1 MRQHKPLSRERI
13 AGIIIYFC
21 LALMILSIILI
32 KVMDVRVVNVEAVDR
47 GLYTVITQNGPV
59 NVTSDDV
66 LRIERTYTKAAISG
80 STVELD
86 KIYTKKG
93 FIYAAS
99 TDSFY
104 EPTSQLINSVDFLGL
119 ATWERDN
126 VTWQSVQPYGYA
138 IGTPANHI
146 SFLFFL
152 LSLQYFLL
160 SVGGLTLAV
169 LIFPLRWKEVV
180 EEDEEKIIPQP
191 NKSNEDYLAEE
202 QLSAVA
208 K

>member
-1 MRQHKPLSRERI
+1 MRQNKPLSRERI
-13 AGIIIYFC
+13 AGLIIYIC
-21 LALMILSIILI
+21 LALMILSIIVI
-32 KVMDVRVVNVEAVDR
+32 KAMDVRVVNVEAVDR
-47 GLYTVITQNGPV
+47 GLYTVITQNGSV
-59 NVTSDDV
+59 NVSSDDV

-80 STVELD
+80 NLIELD

-99 TDSFY
+99 NDSFY
-104 EPTSQLINSVDFLGL
+104 EATRQLINSVDFYGL
-119 ATWERDN
+119 EIWEREN

-138 IGTPANHI
+138 IGTPTNHI

-160 SVGGLTLAV
+160 SIGGITLAV
-169 LIFPLRWKEVV
+169 LIFPLRWKERP
-180 EEDEEKIIPQP
+180 EEKTLPQL
-191 NKSNEDYLAEE
+191 NKSNESDYLTEE

>member
-13 AGIIIYFC
+13 AGLIIYFC

-47 GLYTVITQNGPV
+47 GLYTVITENGSV

-80 STVELD
+80 APVELD

-99 TDSFY
+99 TDPFY
-104 EPTSQLINSVDFLGL
+104 ESTRQLINSVDFYGL
-119 ATWERDN
+119 TTWERDN

-138 IGTPANHI
+138 IGTPDNQI

-169 LIFPLRWKEVV
+169 LIFPLRWKEVL

-191 NKSNEDYLAEE
+191 NKSNEDYLTEE